1 MCMYDR
7 CIDFDSVSANFP
19 LDIETLLT
27 GWYFVLFITF

>member
-1 MCMYDR
+1 MYVR
-7 CIDFDSVSANFP
+7 CIDYDSVSTNFL